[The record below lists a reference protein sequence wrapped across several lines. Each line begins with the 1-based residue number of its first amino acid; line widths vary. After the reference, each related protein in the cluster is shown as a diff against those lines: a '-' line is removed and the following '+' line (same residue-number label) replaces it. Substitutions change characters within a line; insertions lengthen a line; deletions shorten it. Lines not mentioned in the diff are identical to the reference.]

1 MDRPQGQSPGSNYN
15 WSGVM
20 DFLLTQCRQSTL
32 RESEWELERKD
43 LKEQINQLEANLKA
57 QEGLNSDLVKRVKM
71 LEVSLKKE
79 KMKFMAYLSKTN
91 HEEREQILAEL
102 KRTEAESIP
111 QKAESEIAQ
120 LRPDLELSKRRA
132 KRQRAFLEKI
142 LKEFDCSDI
151 LDEIRMHDDD
161 GAVFDK
167 KNSNADLE
175 NELLASPLGGSKN
188 GFGGGFAQR
197 DHHESHGI
205 EVAFN
210 LQLHSEEIKQLTLAD
225 DGKRLIS
232 VGEDGKVCLLNAENI
247 LGRKPDSLLLSSSVE
262 DNFGVI
268 SVAAKGNT
276 LFTGSA
282 EGKIRIWEVGKTLT
296 CCDYFDYHKDN
307 VNNLRIHSK
316 DNVLL
321 STSIDGTIRCIKFKP
336 GVLLD
341 KNNAHNYVLGHS
353 LTPSSLSWSGDGRNT
368 FGLGVSEEHEVYF
381 FDLKSPKPSSTLKTE
396 FTALQLS
403 AIPNEQSY
411 LAGGGDGNI
420 YLLDS
425 LSNRVVQKFEGHTQ
439 NCTALAIS
447 QDGNHFISGGNDGL
461 VKVWDRR
468 KGKVLAEAQSHRRS
482 QEGVINSL
490 IFMKNQE
497 CVLSGGADGILFGY
511 RLSELY

>member
-1 MDRPQGQSPGSNYN
+1 MNRPPASTPGNNYN
-15 WSGVM
+15 WSGVI

-43 LKEQINQLEANLKA
+43 LKEQITQLEANLKA

-111 QKAESEIAQ
+111 QKAESEIAH

-132 KRQRAFLEKI
+132 KRQRAFLEKV

-151 LDEIRMHDDD
+151 LDEIRVHDDD
-161 GAVFDK
+161 GAIFDK
-167 KNSNADLE
+167 KNSNVELE
-175 NELLASPLGGSKN
+175 NELLASPMASKKHGFD
-188 GFGGGFAQR
+188 GFGQR
-197 DHHESHGI
+197 DSDESQGI

-210 LQLHSEEIKQLTLAD
+210 LQLHSDEIRELTLAD
-225 DGKRLIS
+225 DGKKLIS
-232 VGEDGKVCLLNAENI
+232 VGEDGKVCLLNAEGI
-247 LGRKPDSLLLSSSVE
+247 LGKKPDSLLMSSSVE

-268 SVAAKGNT
+268 SAASKGTT

-296 CCDYFDYHKDN
+296 YCDSFDFHKDN
-307 VNNLRIHSK
+307 VNNLRIHSRE
-316 DNVLL
+316 NVLL

-336 GVLLD
+336 GVLVD
-341 KNNAHNYVLGHS
+341 KHHANNFVLGHS
-353 LTPSSLSWSGDGRNT
+353 LTPSCLSWAGDGRNT
-368 FGLGVSEEHEVYF
+368 FGLGVAEEHEVYF
-381 FDLKSPKPSSTLKTE
+381 FDLKSPKPSSTIKTD
-396 FTALQLS
+396 FTALQMS
-403 AIPNEQSY
+403 AVPNDQTY

-425 LSNRVVQKFEGHTQ
+425 LSNKVVQRFDGHLQ
-439 NCTALAIS
+439 KCTALAIS
-447 QDGNHFISGGNDGL
+447 QDGLHFVSGGNDGL

-468 KGKVLAEAQSHRRS
+468 KGKVLAEAHAHRRS
-482 QEGVINSL
+482 QEGVVNSL
-490 IFMKNQE
+490 VFMKSQE

-511 RLSELY
+511 RLIDLY